1 VLAYV
6 QGESLKASANLSK
19 DRFSKL
25 VSSLCI
31 IPANLVGIGV
41 QVGDRFKLGAC
52 TPSGSEALHL
62 LLSTLNPNSRKVAKT
77 ASHKTGLS
85 L

>member
-1 VLAYV
+1 LRTLNI
-6 QGESLKASANLSK
+6 GFFE
-19 DRFSKL
+19 L